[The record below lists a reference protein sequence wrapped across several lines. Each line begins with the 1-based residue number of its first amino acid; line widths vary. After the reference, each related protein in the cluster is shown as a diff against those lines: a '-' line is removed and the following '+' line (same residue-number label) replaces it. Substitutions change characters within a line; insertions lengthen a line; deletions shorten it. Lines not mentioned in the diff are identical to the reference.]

1 MNLIHRISVSL
12 LFLFFALGLSAEFA
26 NGQVS
31 KTESDSPTHTHVQT
45 LVDEDVKG
53 LVSIVGS
60 EDGKFLYGAC
70 LGSKKLVTMSRDPKT
85 GKVEVIDSIGDLK
98 GAVCLAI
105 SKDQK
110 WVVFTSCQS
119 SLVTLYSRDAKTG
132 KLTEVSRQQQGI
144 EGVDGLN
151 FPIAVTISPDS
162 RFVYVTSPTGTGSL
176 TTFSIK
182 DGKLNFL
189 QNHEGA
195 DNCLK
200 GARLMAV
207 DPKGEFLF
215 VGCCK
220 SHCLTVFDRDVKK
233 GHLRLLNYKA
243 DGNDGC
249 NLLEGA
255 HGIACSKDGKH
266 LYVSSGRWG
275 GDHGITVFEVLQREV
290 LEPIQELEDGEDLK
304 NFNAGNFIKISP
316 DGKYVYAT
324 GAKSNNVL
332 CLERNTKSGRLK
344 YLYDLPV
351 DMETDLGGMMADVYI
366 SKDNRFI
373 YAACEGEKQL
383 FIFERKLKDKAKSNK
398 AKEAKK

>member
-1 MNLIHRISVSL
+1 MNIIRRLSISL
-12 LFLFFALGLSAEFA
+12 LMPLFALSLADLA
-26 NGQVS
+26 NVHGQ
-31 KTESDSPTHTHVQT
+31 ESETPEHTHIQT
-45 LVDEDVKG
+45 VVDEELKG

-60 EDGKFLYGAC
+60 EDGKFLYGAA
-70 LGSKKLVTMSRDPKT
+70 LGSQKLVTMSRDPKT

-119 SLVTLYSRDAKTG
+119 SLVTLYSREAKTG
-132 KLTEVSRQQQGI
+132 KLTEVSRQQQGV

-162 RFVYVTSPTGTGSL
+162 RFVYVTSPTGTGTL

-182 DGKLNFL
+182 EGKLEFL
-189 QNHEGA
+189 QKHEGA
-195 DNCLK
+195 DNCLA
-200 GARLMAV
+200 GARLLAV
-207 DPKGEFLF
+207 DPQGEFLF

-220 SHCLTVFDRDVKK
+220 SHCLTVFDRDIKK
-233 GHLRLLNYKA
+233 GHLRLLSYKA
-243 DGNDGC
+243 DGKEGC

-255 HGIACSKDGKH
+255 HGVACSKDGKH

-275 GDHGITVFEVLQREV
+275 GDHGITVFEILQREV
-290 LEPIQELEDGEDLK
+290 LELVQELEDGKDLK

-332 CLERNTKSGRLK
+332 CLQRNTKSGRLK
-344 YLYDLPV
+344 HLYDLPV
-351 DMETDLGGMMADVYI
+351 DLETDLGGMMADIYI
-366 SKDNRFI
+366 SNDNRFV

-383 FIFERKLKDKAKSNK
+383 FVFERKLKDKAKSSN
-398 AKEAKK
+398 AEEAKK

>member
-85 GKVEVIDSIGDLK
+85 GKVEVIDSIGELK

>member
-1 MNLIHRISVSL
+1 MNIIRRISISL
-12 LFLFFALGLSAEFA
+12 LMPLFALSLLAGLA
-26 NGQVS
+26 NVHGQ
-31 KTESDSPTHTHVQT
+31 ESEPPEHTHIQT
-45 LVDEDVKG
+45 IVDEELKG
-53 LVSIVGS
+53 LVSVVGS
-60 EDGKFLYGAC
+60 EDGKFLYGAA
-70 LGSKKLVTMSRDPKT
+70 LGSQKLVTMSRDPET

>member
-1 MNLIHRISVSL
+1 MV
-12 LFLFFALGLSAEFA
+12 AL
-26 NGQVS
+26 
-31 KTESDSPTHTHVQT
+31 
-45 LVDEDVKG
+45 
-53 LVSIVGS
+53 
-60 EDGKFLYGAC
+60 C
-70 LGSKKLVTMSRDPKT
+70 
-85 GKVEVIDSIGDLK
+85 
-98 GAVCLAI
+98 
-105 SKDQK
+105 
-110 WVVFTSCQS
+110 
-119 SLVTLYSRDAKTG
+119 SRDAKTG
-132 KLTEVSRQQQGI
+132 KLAEVSRQQQGI